1 MDINSRVTLKRIGEQ
16 LGISVTTVSRILN
29 GHARQYRI
37 SKETEASVAKLAA
50 ELKFVPSRL
59 ARGLRLNKTTTI
71 GLVIPD
77 ISNPFFASIAN
88 GVTVEA
94 HRNGY
99 GIILCDSQGHVDM
112 EIESLEVLL
121 SRGIEG
127 LLLCPI
133 GQSCDHLKDFE
144 RSHFPIVLVDRYF
157 SQMTLPYVASDNFSG
172 ARDAT
177 EHLIANGHRRIM
189 CLQGLRNTSPN
200 EDRER
205 GHEAALSTHNIPVD
219 KALLVGNSFTEQ
231 CGYSETKR
239 LLEAKQNFT
248 AILAFS
254 NLLLLGALHALS
266 EAKLNIPSDL
276 SIIGF
281 DDQPYMAHLSP
292 PMTTVAQES
301 SEIGQMAMKLLFEQI
316 QSRDKSPPEGVLI
329 PTHLI
334 IRESVRQLAVQH

>member
-1 MDINSRVTLKRIGEQ
+1 MSMDVNSRVTLKRIGKQ

-29 GHARQYRI
+29 GHARRYRI
-37 SKETEASVAKLAA
+37 SKETEKSVVKLAA

-94 HRNGY
+94 HRNNY
-99 GIILCDSQGHVDM
+99 GVILCDSQDNVDM
-112 EIESLEVLL
+112 EIESLEVLF

-127 LLLCPI
+127 LLLCPV
-133 GQSCDHLKDFE
+133 GQSCEHLKKFE
-144 RSHFPIVLVDRYF
+144 RSRFPIVLADRYF
-157 SQMTLPYVASDNFSG
+157 PQITIPYVASDNFAG

-177 EHLIANGHRRIM
+177 QYLIENGHRQIM

-200 EDRER
+200 KDRVR
-205 GHEAALSTHNIPVD
+205 GYEAALAAHSIPVNRD
-219 KALLVGNSFTEQ
+219 IMVGNSFNEQ
-231 CGYSETKR
+231 CGYSETR
-239 LLEAKQNFT
+239 QLLENKQNFT

-254 NLLLLGALHALS
+254 NLLMLGALRALS
-266 EAKLNIPSDL
+266 EAKLRIPDNL
-276 SIIGF
+276 SMISF

-292 PMTTVAQES
+292 PMTTIAQES
-301 SEIGQMAMKLLFEQI
+301 SEIGQKAVRLLLERI
-316 QSRDKSPPEGVLI
+316 QSPDKSTPEGVLL
-329 PTHLI
+329 PTRLI
-334 IRESVRQLAVQH
+334 VRESVKHLN